1 MHSVV
6 RGFRESQG
14 VFEVATP
21 SQARLVVE
29 AGAYERPGE
38 ALGPAPME
46 LMLASLVTCAGST
59 VDAVL
64 AKMRFQVA
72 GLNVVAEAA
81 RADQTPRVYTSIVL
95 EFHVASEAPEGRL
108 LHAIDVTERTCSA
121 SVMLSQ
127 ATDLSA
133 RLVHVRQVEPVETR
147 PLRNLVLRP
156 HQSLDELAAEEN
168 PAAVWFGAVV
178 EGEVVG
184 SLSLAPE
191 SSPDGSDATN
201 PFRLRSMAT
210 SDRMRGR
217 GLGRVL
223 LAAGLAH
230 VLSLGAD
237 LVWCSARVPA
247 AGFYL
252 RAGFV
257 EVSEPYEVE
266 HIGPHVRMARPL

>member
-6 RGFRESQG
+6 RSVRRSQG

-21 SQARLVVE
+21 SQARLIVE

-64 AKMRFQVA
+64 AKMRFEVS
-72 GLNVVAEAA
+72 GLNVVADAE
-81 RADQTPRVYTSIVL
+81 RADRTPRVFTSIDL
-95 EFHVASEAPEGRL
+95 EFHVASTAPEGRL
-108 LHAIDVTERTCSA
+108 LHAIEVTERTCSA

-133 RLVHVRQVEPVETR
+133 RLVHVRRVEPAETR
-147 PLRNLVLRP
+147 PLRQRVLRP
-156 HQSLDELAAEEN
+156 HQSLDELAAEED
-168 PAAVWFGAVV
+168 PAAVWFGGVAAD
-178 EGEVVG
+178 EVVG
-184 SLSLAPE
+184 TVSLLPE
-191 SSPDGSDATN
+191 VSPNVGDATQ

-210 SDRMRGR
+210 SDSMRGR

-223 LAAGLAH
+223 VAAGIDH
-230 VLSLGAD
+230 VRSLGGD
-237 LVWCSARVPA
+237 LVWCSARVSA
-247 AGFYL
+247 AGFYR

-257 EVSEPYEVE
+257 EVSEQYEVE
-266 HIGPHVRMARPL
+266 HIGTHVRMALRL

>member
-21 SQARLVVE
+21 SQARLIVE

-64 AKMRFQVA
+64 AKMRFEVA
-72 GLNVVAEAA
+72 GLNVVADAA
-81 RADQTPRVYTSIVL
+81 RADRTPRVYTSIDL
-95 EFHVASEAPEGRL
+95 EFHVASEAAESRL
-108 LHAIDVTERTCSA
+108 LHAIEVTERTCSA
-121 SVMLSQ
+121 SVMLAQS
-127 ATDLSA
+127 TDLSA
-133 RLVHVRQVEPVETR
+133 RLVHVRRVPPAATR
-147 PLRNLVLRP
+147 PLRKLVLRP
-156 HQSLDELAAEEN
+156 HQSLDELAAEED
-168 PAAVWFGAVV
+168 PSASWFGAVV
-178 EGEVVG
+178 AGEIVG
-184 SLSLAPE
+184 SVSVAPE
-191 SSPDGSDATN
+191 SSPDVSDATN

-210 SDRMRGR
+210 TMRGR

-223 LAAGLAH
+223 LAAALDH
-230 VLSLGAD
+230 VGSRGGD

-252 RAGFV
+252 RAGFG
-257 EVSEPYEVE
+257 EVSEPYEIE
-266 HIGPHVRMARPL
+266 HIGPHVRMALWL